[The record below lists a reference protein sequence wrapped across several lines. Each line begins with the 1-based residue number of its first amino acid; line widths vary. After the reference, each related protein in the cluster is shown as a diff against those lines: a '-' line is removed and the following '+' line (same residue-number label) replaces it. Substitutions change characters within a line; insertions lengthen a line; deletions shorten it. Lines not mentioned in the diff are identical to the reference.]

1 MKNINNYRLI
11 MGIVRWALLQCN
23 CNNNNNNN
31 NNNNDKYSSYYYW

>member
-11 MGIVRWALLQCN
+11 IDIVRWALLQCN

-31 NNNNDKYSSYYYW
+31 NNNKYSSYYY